1 MRAGIKQVAQLAEV
15 STATVSHVI
24 NNTRFVSL
32 ETKEKVFRAMEELDF
47 QPNAVAQSLR
57 SQRSN
62 TIGLIVPMLPSDTSN
77 FFFMTV
83 AQGIQKTLKR
93 KGYHMLLSNN
103 ATEEFEEEIEQ
114 IKLFNAKQ
122 IDGLIIASIAED
134 VTHLNETVKD
144 KYPVV
149 FIDRQPRGYAGDH
162 VLSDGFGASLQAMR
176 LLLDKGHKRIGFLTG
191 YLGITTSMERLEGY
205 KKALE
210 ERNLPFDQNLI
221 HVTSASF
228 DHGYQA
234 VPKLLEVPGITALF
248 VANNVLTMGAM
259 GYLQEKRIRIPQD
272 LAVIGYD
279 DYDWTKITTPPLT
292 VIRQPSFELGEK
304 AAEVMLSRIEKGF
317 VNGEEPQSYRLPAE
331 LVVRDSC

>member
-1 MRAGIKQVAQLAEV
+1 MRAGIKQVAKLAEV

-32 ETKEKVFRAMEELDF
+32 ETKEKVFRAMEQLDF
-47 QPNAVAQSLR
+47 RPNAVAQSLR

-77 FFFMTV
+77 FFFMTI

-93 KGYHMLLSNN
+93 HGYHMLLSNN
-103 ATEEFEEEIEQ
+103 STEELEEEIEQ

-134 VTHLNETVKD
+134 VGHLNEIVGR

-149 FIDRQPRGYAGDH
+149 FIDRQPDGYKGDYI
-162 VLSDGFGASLQAMR
+162 LSDGFGATLQALR
-176 LLLDKGHKRIGFLTG
+176 LLLDKGHKRVGFLTG
-191 YLGITTSMERLEGY
+191 SLGITTSMERLEGY

-210 ERNLPFDQNLI
+210 ERGIPFDPALVRETN
-221 HVTSASF
+221 ASF
-228 DHGYQA
+228 ENGHQA
-234 VPKLLEVPGITALF
+234 VQELLETPDMTALF

-259 GYLQEKRIRIPQD
+259 SYLQERRIRIPQD

-292 VIRQPSFELGEK
+292 VIRQPSFELGER
-304 AAEVMLSRIEKGF
+304 AAEVMLRRIEEGF
-317 VNGEEPQSYRLPAE
+317 DKDEEPQAYRLPAE

>member
-1 MRAGIKQVAQLAEV
+1 MAQLAEV

-32 ETKEKVFRAMEELDF
+32 ETKEKVYRAMEQLDF
-47 QPNAVAQSLR
+47 RPNAVAQSLR

-93 KGYHMLLSNN
+93 RGYHMLLSNN
-103 ATEEFEEEIEQ
+103 STEELEEEIEQ
-114 IKLFNAKQ
+114 IKLFNAKL

-134 VTHLNETVKD
+134 VGHLSETVNG

-149 FIDRQPRGYAGDH
+149 FIDRRPEGYKGDFI
-162 VLSDGFGASLQAMR
+162 LSDGFGATLQAVR
-176 LLLDKGHKRIGFLTG
+176 ELLDKGHKRIGFLSAT
-191 YLGITTSMERLEGY
+191 LGISTSMERLEGY
-205 KKALE
+205 RKALE
-210 ERNLPFDQNLI
+210 ERGIAFDPALVREI
-221 HVTSASF
+221 PASF
-228 DHGYQA
+228 DNGRLAAQQ
-234 VPKLLEVPGITALF
+234 LLDGTDMTALF

-259 GYLQEKRIRIPQD
+259 SYLQERRVRIPQE

-304 AAEVMLSRIEKGF
+304 AAEVMLSRIEEADGQE
-317 VNGEEPQSYRLPAE
+317 EEPREYRLPAQ
-331 LVVRDSC
+331 LIVRDSC